1 MTTDFE
7 AVKAGLQAVIPFN
20 NHLGLRYEEV
30 SAGRSVVT
38 LPDDPRLHNHIAT
51 QHAAGMF
58 AAGEAASGGAFAGTF
73 ADLMG
78 SVVPLAESA
87 EISYKKIA
95 RGPLTATAVLEGD
108 REALL
113 VTLED
118 EGRMRFPVRIELT
131 DEAGLTVAEMVVR
144 WYVKKS

>member
-30 SAGRSVVT
+30 AEGRSVVT
-38 LPDDPRLHNHIAT
+38 LPDDRRLHNHIGT

-73 ADLMG
+73 AEMMG

-87 EISYKKIA
+87 EISYRKIA
-95 RGPLTATAVLEGD
+95 SGPITATALLEDD

-113 VTLED
+113 ATLES

-131 DEAGLTVAEMVVR
+131 DTAGRVVAEMVVR

>member
-30 SAGRSVVT
+30 AEGRSVVT
-38 LPDDPRLHNHIAT
+38 LPDDRRLHNHIGT

-58 AAGEAASGGAFAGTF
+58 AAGEAASGGAFAGAF
-73 ADLMG
+73 AELMG

-87 EISYKKIA
+87 EISYRRIA
-95 RGPLTATAVLEGD
+95 SGPITATALLEDD

-113 VTLED
+113 ATLES

-131 DEAGLTVAEMVVR
+131 DTAGRTVAEMVVR